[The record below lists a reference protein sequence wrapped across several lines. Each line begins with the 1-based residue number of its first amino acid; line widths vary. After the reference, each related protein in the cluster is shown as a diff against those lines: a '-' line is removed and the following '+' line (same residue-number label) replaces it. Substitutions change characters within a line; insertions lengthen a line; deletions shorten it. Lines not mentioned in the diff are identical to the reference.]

1 MRRETALPRIS
12 REGWVPAA
20 PEKRVNKRAMLI
32 PKTSPRPEFI
42 PALPEHALS
51 WLAGKL
57 GPAERKAMREIVQ
70 GGDLADVEGRVY
82 LVARVSP
89 TTIDALAAFEA
100 EGEDR
105 EFNLCDEEET
115 DCDLGYAQ
123 TFGLEGC
130 ELDEADMEP
139 DAPGLRRRFIVERQ
153 EPGRVHEWHGCRFV
167 DPPSYDATKDQ
178 DEMRKTKRQLSTL
191 AAKKRKRVKA

>member
-1 MRRETALPRIS
+1 MRGETALPRLA
-12 REGWVPAA
+12 REGFVPAG

-57 GPAERKAMREIVQ
+57 GPAERKAMREIAQ

-105 EFNLCDEEET
+105 EDE
-115 DCDLGYAQ
+115 
-123 TFGLEGC
+123 
-130 ELDEADMEP
+130 P
-139 DAPGLRRRFIVERQ
+139 VEDQ
-153 EPGRVHEWHGCRFV
+153 GDDG
-167 DPPSYDATKDQ
+167 PSVV
-178 DEMRKTKRQLSTL
+178 STTWT
-191 AAKKRKRVKA
+191 